1 MGNMLLVD
9 RIKAELTSYNG
20 KMGVYIDDFK
30 GNKIEIDSDDTFE
43 AASSIKTFIL
53 IDLFQQV
60 HDGTKNLDEILIYTE
75 KNKIE
80 GSGVLQSL
88 DFGVNMNVKSF
99 ATLMII
105 VSDNVATN
113 VIIDYLGLEHINE
126 TIKKWGFNDTILHNK
141 IDFEKYN
148 KLGTTSPRDYGKAFT
163 MMHERTLISKDA
175 CEQML
180 EIFKMQHYNSMLTK
194 DFPQYYLSGDDSFA
208 SEEEQIS
215 VASKSGSMNAC
226 RNDGGLVITPYGE
239 YVIVLFNKEFYDPL
253 YYANHDATFYGAKV
267 SRLVLDQYLA
277 LRGQIEFSK
286 DGNKLN

>member
-1 MGNMLLVD
+1 MDNMLLTN

-30 GNKIEIDSDDTFE
+30 GNKIEIDSHGSFE

-60 HDGTKNLDEILIYTE
+60 HDGTKSLDHRLVYTE
-75 KNKIE
+75 ENKID

-88 DFGVNMNVKSF
+88 DFGVEMKVKNF

-113 VIIDYLGLEHINE
+113 IMIDYLGLEHINE
-126 TIKKWGFNDTILHNK
+126 TIKKWGFNETVLHNK
-141 IDFEKYN
+141 INFEKYD
-148 KLGTTSPRDYGKAFT
+148 KLGTTTPYDYGRAFT
-163 MMHERTLISKDA
+163 LLHEKTLISKEA

-194 DFPQYYLSGDDSFA
+194 DFPQYYLAGDDSFA
-208 SEEEQIS
+208 SQEEEIS

-226 RNDGGLVITPYGE
+226 RNDGGLIITPYGE

-253 YYANHDATFYGAKV
+253 YYSDHDATSYGARV

-277 LRGQIEFSK
+277 LRGRIQ
-286 DGNKLN
+286 L

>member
-1 MGNMLLVD
+1 MDSMLLAN

-30 GNKIEIDSDDTFE
+30 GNRIEIDADETFE

-60 HDGTKNLDEILIYTE
+60 YDGTKSLNERLKYTE
-75 KNKIE
+75 ENKID

-88 DFGVNMNVKSF
+88 DFGVEMNVKSF
-99 ATLMII
+99 ATLMVI

-113 VIIDYLGLEHINE
+113 IMIDYLGLDHINE
-126 TIKKWGFNDTILHNK
+126 TINKWGFHDTVLHNK
-141 IDFEKYN
+141 IDFEKYD
-148 KLGTTSPRDYGKAFT
+148 KLGTTTPSDYGKAFT
-163 MMHERTLISKDA
+163 MLHEKNLISKES

-208 SEEEQIS
+208 SEDEQIS

-253 YYANHDATFYGAKV
+253 YYSDHDATYYGAKV

-277 LRGQIEFSK
+277 LSGHI
-286 DGNKLN
+286 

>member
-1 MGNMLLVD
+1 MDKMLLAN

-20 KMGVYIDDFK
+20 IMGVYIDDFK
-30 GNKIEIDSDDTFE
+30 GNKIEINANDTFE
-43 AASSIKTFIL
+43 SASSIKTFIL

-60 HDGTKNLDEILIYTE
+60 HDGKKSLNEILKYTE
-75 KNKIE
+75 ENKID

-88 DFGVNMNVKSF
+88 DFGVEMNVKSF

-113 VIIDYLGLEHINE
+113 IMIDYLGLEHINE
-126 TIKKWGFNDTILHNK
+126 TIKGLGFNDTVLHNK
-141 IDFEKYN
+141 IDFEKYD
-148 KLGTTSPRDYGKAFT
+148 KLGTTSPSDYGRAFT
-163 MMHERTLISKDA
+163 MIHERNLISKEA

-208 SEEEQIS
+208 SEDEQIS

-253 YYANHDATFYGAKV
+253 YYAEHDATCYGARV

-277 LRGQIEFSK
+277 LRGQIELSNDDK
-286 DGNKLN
+286 I

>member
-1 MGNMLLVD
+1 MDNMLLVN

-30 GNKIEIDSDDTFE
+30 GSKIEIDADEKFE

-60 HDGTKNLDEILIYTE
+60 HDKTKSLDEILKYTE
-75 KNKIE
+75 ENKID

-88 DFGVNMNVKSF
+88 DFGVEMKVKNF

-105 VSDNVATN
+105 VSDNIATN
-113 VIIDYLGLEHINE
+113 IIIDYLGLEHINE
-126 TIKKWGFNDTILHNK
+126 TIKKWGFNDTVLHNK
-141 IDFEKYN
+141 IDFEKYD
-148 KLGTTSPRDYGKAFT
+148 KLGTTTPRDYGKAFT
-163 MMHERTLISKDA
+163 MLHEGTLVSKEA

-194 DFPQYYLSGDDSFA
+194 NFPQYYLSGDDSFA
-208 SEEEQIS
+208 SEDEQIS

-226 RNDGGLVITPYGE
+226 RNDGGLVFTPYGD

-253 YYANHDATFYGAKV
+253 YYADHDATNYGAKI
-267 SRLVLDQYLA
+267 SRLILDQYLA
-277 LRGQIEFSK
+277 LNGHI
-286 DGNKLN
+286 

>member
-1 MGNMLLVD
+1 MDKMLLAN

-20 KMGVYIDDFK
+20 KMGIYIDDFK
-30 GNKIEIDSDDTFE
+30 GGKIEIDSDETFE

-60 HDGTKNLDEILIYTE
+60 HDGTKSLDEKLKYTE
-75 KNKIE
+75 ENKID

-88 DFGVNMNVKSF
+88 DFGVEMNAKSF

-113 VIIDYLGLEHINE
+113 VMIDYLGLEHINE
-126 TIKKWGFNDTILHNK
+126 TIKKWGFNDTVLHNK

-148 KLGTTSPRDYGKAFT
+148 KLGTTTPRDYGKAFT
-163 MMHERTLISKDA
+163 MLHEKTLISEEA
-175 CEQML
+175 CDKML

-208 SEEEQIS
+208 SEDEQIS

-253 YYANHDATFYGAKV
+253 YYSDHDATYYGAKV
-267 SRLVLDQYLA
+267 SRLVLEQYIA
-277 LRGQIEFSK
+277 LKGHIQLLE
-286 DGNKLN
+286 DYDL